1 MGKIKSVKNTTGK
14 KRKHPEL
21 DVPKEDVVVLKETR
35 KSDEPIPKKVRKHN
49 LKKTHFSFL
58 FIIFFSFSVEMDK
71 QTTCSCFCCSRY

>member
-1 MGKIKSVKNTTGK
+1 MGKIKSLKNKTGK

-49 LKKTHFSFL
+49 LKKTHFYF
-58 FIIFFSFSVEMDK
+58 IFFIFS
-71 QTTCSCFCCSRY
+71 